1 MPESSFLLYI
11 INKRN
16 VSRLCRMNKLQEAT
30 YFPPHFLAENSRS
43 ELRKVMLEWAKQ
55 F

>member
-1 MPESSFLLYI
+1 MPEFKFLLCISY
-11 INKRN
+11 KRN
-16 VSRLCRMNKLQEAT
+16 VSRLCKLNNNQGMPC
-30 YFPPHFLAENSRS
+30 FLPHFPTGSSRS